1 MSETTARKK
10 KSCAVCGKPL
20 EESWLGWRH
29 TLYCSAECEQLAAR
43 WQSSQI
49 ATAAGHHSVPRPGG
63 AGSAASPSDKGPSA
77 TGQPGH
83 AGGAPANKPAP
94 H

>member
-1 MSETTARKK
+1 MSEATAGNR

-29 TLYCSAECEQLAAR
+29 AVYCSDECEQMAAR
-43 WQSSQI
+43 FQSSQI
-49 ATAAGHHSVPRPGG
+49 ASVAGHHSIPRTGG
-63 AGSAASPSDKGPSA
+63 AGSAASSAGKAPSA
-77 TGQPGH
+77 TGH
-83 AGGAPANKPAP
+83 ASGAPANKPAP

>member
-1 MSETTARKK
+1 MSETSAGNK

-20 EESWLGWRH
+20 AESWLGWRH
-29 TLYCSAECEQLAAR
+29 TVYCSVECEQLAAR

-49 ATAAGHHSVPRPGG
+49 AAAAGHHSIPPVGG
-63 AGSAASPSDKGPSA
+63 SGSAASPSAKTPPA
-77 TGQPGH
+77 KGH
-83 AGGAPANKPAP
+83 AGGAPANKPPP